1 MKKKLLEQISQ
12 LRIAAGYMMEKQSWW
27 NTSFFSDTAKDF
39 LSFPFPKSINR
50 NTSFYLEPIR
60 YLIDE
65 EVGANY
71 YHLYRLP
78 VEIEE
83 QLHKT
88 NFTDEKLIESEE
100 AALEI
105 LQQLS
110 EGLSVD
116 TSQGPVNIGA
126 SDNLNR
132 DTIQAFAGHYYNA
145 FKNNYKVHPYLN

>member
-1 MKKKLLEQISQ
+1 MKEKLLKQISQ
-12 LRIAAGYMMEKQSWW
+12 LRIAAGYMMEKQEWW
-27 NTSFFSDTAKDF
+27 NTKFFKNTTSSFLAYT
-39 LSFPFPKSINR
+39 FPKSIKN

-60 YLIDE
+60 YLIDQ

-88 NFTDEKLIESEE
+88 NFSTDVSIESEE
-100 AALEI
+100 AALEV

-110 EGLSVD
+110 KGISID
-116 TSQGPVNIGA
+116 DSQGPVNIGS
-126 SDNLNR
+126 SDRLNR
-132 DTIQAFAGHYYNA
+132 DTIQTIAAHYHTAFT
-145 FKNNYKVHPYLN
+145 NNYKVHPYLN